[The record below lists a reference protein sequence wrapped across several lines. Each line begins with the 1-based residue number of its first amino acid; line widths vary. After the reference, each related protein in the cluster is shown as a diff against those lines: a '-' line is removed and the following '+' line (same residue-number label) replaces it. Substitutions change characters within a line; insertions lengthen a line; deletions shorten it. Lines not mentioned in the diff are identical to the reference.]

1 MTDRVLLTGAG
12 GFLGS
17 HILETLLKQT
27 DWDIM
32 CTDSFRHNGVTDRVS
47 HLLPHPRVQVLTH
60 DLTAPFSAAR
70 QQQLGSLDYIIS
82 VASLCQVDQSIA
94 GPAEFIRN
102 NVEIA
107 LNVMEL
113 ARVLRPRH
121 VVHMSTD
128 EVYGP
133 GRFISHSTH
142 EPSSPYAAS
151 KAAQADIISAY
162 HRTYSIP
169 ATIVSSSNMFGER
182 QSILAFVPRVM
193 RSLLTGKAL
202 ALHMSGTEQ
211 GKRYYTYA
219 PNVARYIVRELSCA
233 TQPFAGKSH
242 VLLPGQSLQG
252 NRDLALEVARRA
264 GFELSYILVPGT
276 SVRPGYDE
284 AYAPLP
290 GAWHPEISFD
300 DGLDRAVAWFLAN
313 PESIL

>member
-1 MTDRVLLTGAG
+1 MTDNVLLTGAG

-17 HILETLLKQT
+17 HILETLLAET
-27 DWDIM
+27 EWTIT
-32 CTDSFRHNGVTDRVS
+32 CTDSFRHNGDTDRVA
-47 HLLPHPRVQVLTH
+47 HLLPHPRVQVLPH
-60 DLTAPFSAAR
+60 DLRAPFSAGR
-70 QQQLGSLDYIIS
+70 QQRLGSLDYIIS

-94 GPAEFIRN
+94 SPAEFIRN

-128 EVYGP
+128 EVFGP
-133 GRFISHSTH
+133 GDFIHHSAH
-142 EPSSPYAAS
+142 QPSSPYAAS

-169 ATIVSSSNMFGER
+169 TTIVSSSNMFGER
-182 QSILAFVPRVM
+182 QSILAFVPRIM
-193 RSLLTGKAL
+193 RSLITGRPIE
-202 ALHMSGTEQ
+202 LHMSGAVQ
-211 GKRYYTYA
+211 GRRYYTYA

-242 VLLPGQSLQG
+242 VLLPGQSLRG
-252 NRDLALEVARRA
+252 NRDLALEIARRA
-264 GFELSYILVPGT
+264 GFELRYTLVPGT
-276 SVRPGYDE
+276 SARPGYDDD
-284 AYAPLP
+284 YAPLP